1 MAFWKRKQEE
11 FEMMD
16 QVIQENP
23 GISQAALA
31 QELDVER
38 STITRRLPS
47 LEEAGYL
54 YYEDDEGRLW
64 PFDPDETT

>member
-11 FEMMD
+11 FEVMD

-23 GISQAALA
+23 GISQAELA
-31 QELDVER
+31 EQLDVER
-38 STITRRLPS
+38 STIMRRLPS

-54 YYEDDEGRLW
+54 YYEDEEGRLW
-64 PFDPDETT
+64 PFDPEEVA

>member
-11 FEMMD
+11 FETMD
-16 QVIQENP
+16 QVIQEHP
-23 GISQAALA
+23 GISPAELA
-31 QELDVER
+31 RELDVER

-54 YYEDDEGRLW
+54 YYEDDEGRIW
-64 PFDPDETT
+64 PFEPDEIT